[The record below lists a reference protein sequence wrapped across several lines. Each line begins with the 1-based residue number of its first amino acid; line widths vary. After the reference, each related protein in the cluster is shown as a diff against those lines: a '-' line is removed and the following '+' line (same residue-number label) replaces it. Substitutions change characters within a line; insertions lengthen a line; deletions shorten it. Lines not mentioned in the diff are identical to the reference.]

1 MDEKN
6 SGGQDLIKFALEEL
20 KKTIDGIKKGKNPVV
35 SRDLKKITDMLND
48 SWAAVNK
55 KKISE
60 EDMNE
65 VVEEAVKKASKEPE
79 KK

>member
-20 KKTIDGIKKGKNPVV
+20 KKTIDGIKKGKKPVV

-65 VVEEAVKKASKEPE
+65 VVDDAVKKANKEPE